1 MHVVFQYCA
10 AFGLVASLSGV
21 LTRAGVRRAHWFAVH
36 ALANLV
42 VCALTLPAFA
52 YAVRHPD
59 WIAFRPAQGSPELD
73 ELNGLLIGM
82 LHVYHVGCYQDVSAE
97 DWLHHVLFIPFNQ
110 VALHAPRLFGW
121 NVRWGAG
128 VNMQHFF
135 ICGLPGAL
143 DYASLV
149 LYKHGHMTRL
159 QQKWCQSKLNLWLRC
174 PGTLLTIALLGQGT
188 VRQRAELPWGAVLI
202 IALDALLIG
211 FNSLYYTE
219 RVLRS
224 HAISTTKIAAT
235 SGTPPP

>member
-1 MHVVFQYCA
+1 MHVVFQYCT
-10 AFGLVASLSGV
+10 AFGIVAGISGL

-36 ALANLV
+36 ALANLA

-52 YAVRHPD
+52 YAVNHPD
-59 WIAFRPAQGSPELD
+59 WIAFRPLESPDLD
-73 ELNGLLIGM
+73 ELNGFLIGM
-82 LHVYHVGCYQDVSAE
+82 LHVYHVGCYQDISAE

-110 VALHAPRLFGW
+110 LALHSPRLFGW
-121 NVRWGAG
+121 AVRWGPG

-143 DYASLV
+143 DYVSLV
-149 LYKHGHMTRL
+149 LYKHGRLTRL
-159 QQKWCQSKLNLWLRC
+159 QQKWCQCKLNVWMRC
-174 PGTLLTIALLGQGT
+174 PGTLITIALLGQGT
-188 VRQRAELPWGAVLI
+188 VRQYAELPWGAVLI

-224 HAISTTKIAAT
+224 YAIAVHQS
-235 SGTPPP
+235 S